1 MPKPF
6 NMKKSLFLILFLLP
20 ILSKVN
26 AQTIVGNDVVSL
38 KTFTTLLSD
47 DVKAEKLDNY
57 FTPLGYKFTG
67 MENISRHGMQGHQFT
82 YKGDHSDFKIDL
94 IGRLKLDV
102 IYETLIADE
111 YNSILTH
118 ILSTNTYKMV
128 DHADSG
134 LATSETFA
142 NTEYTFVFMTKKT
155 QTGTQYSINAAS
167 KLNNIVVN
175 VDNNQ

>member
-1 MPKPF
+1 
-6 NMKKSLFLILFLLP
+6 MKKSLLLILFLFP

-47 DVKAEKLDNY
+47 AVKSEKIDDY
-57 FTPLGYKFTG
+57 FSPLGYKFTG
-67 MENISRHGMQGHQFT
+67 MENISRHGMQGHELT
-82 YKGDHSDFKIDL
+82 YKGDHSDFKVDL
-94 IGRLKLDV
+94 IGRLKLSV
-102 IYETLIADE
+102 LYETKADVE
-111 YNSILTH
+111 YNTIITY
-118 ILSTNTYKMV
+118 ILSTNAYKMV

-142 NTEYTFVFMTKKT
+142 NSEYTFIFMTKKT
-155 QTGTQYSINAAS
+155 QTGILYSINAVS

-175 VDNNQ
+175 GDNNQ

>member
-1 MPKPF
+1 
-6 NMKKSLFLILFLLP
+6 MKKKLLLILISILPFL
-20 ILSKVN
+20 SH
-26 AQTIVGNDVVSL
+26 AQTITGNDVVSL

-57 FTPLGYKFTG
+57 FTPLGYKFKG
-67 MENISRHGMQGHQFT
+67 MENISRHGMQGHQLT